1 LAESFAPAGMSV
13 VRVCRGLTVAEAEA
27 FLDWLEG
34 NGCPSHELLLEDGGF
49 AILYQD
55 PPPNSQNSPII
66 SPPPIVD
73 SAR

>member
-1 LAESFAPAGMSV
+1 LAESFTPAGMGM

-34 NGCPSHELLLEDGGF
+34 NGYPSHELLIEDASF

-55 PPPNSQNSPII
+55 PPPNCQKSPRI
-66 SPPPIVD
+66 SPPAIVD
-73 SAR
+73 RAR